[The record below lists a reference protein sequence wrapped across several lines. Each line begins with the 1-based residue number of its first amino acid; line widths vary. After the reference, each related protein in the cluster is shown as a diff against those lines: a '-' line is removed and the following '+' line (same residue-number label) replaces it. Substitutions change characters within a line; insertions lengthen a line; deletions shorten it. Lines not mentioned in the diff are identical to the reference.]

1 MQPMKRQQQI
11 AGALGSVLAAVVFA
25 TGAHADTVVTFQQGV
40 NGYAGALERRINSV
54 DGLVTGAGGSGT
66 NLGIDG
72 YKPNTAVPPAATNY
86 SPDQPVL
93 MRFDSIFGAG
103 AGQIPA
109 GAFILDATLQ
119 LSSHSNAAADSPGP
133 IGIAPLLQSF
143 TSSTVYHDF
152 DTSGGTEETATGG
165 NRGPWFENGKSLR
178 PLAGYGKVG
187 QASVTT
193 FDAAT
198 TYTARITPLV
208 RAWKNGAL
216 TNNGF
221 ALQTG
226 FAGTTDAWTIRTS
239 TYATQA
245 SRPKLSVTYTT
256 DPVFS
261 TTFRQGEGGY
271 TGTTSAFVQHDPTA
285 GDVTTDGA
293 FHGEEF
299 LDHGAN
305 PATTADSAMTIKFD
319 HLFASDGGSI
329 PDYATIRKA
338 YVVLTSAD
346 EAFNTNTRSPGPWE
360 IDQLK
365 NSWTTSTPYSTFGA
379 NGPGSDPADI
389 QRDVESGMIT
399 DSQVLFEVTSS
410 IVDYQNGVTNNG
422 WAIRGITT
430 DGWGINMLASD
441 PSTIPYLMVDWSV
454 PEPSSLGLIGFGA
467 IALLRRRRRCSA
479 PTPVL
484 M

>member
-1 MQPMKRQQQI
+1 MQRMKRQLGV
-11 AGALGSVLAAVVFA
+11 GATCGSALAAIIFA
-25 TGAHADTVVTFQQGV
+25 TGAPPAHADTAVTFQNGV
-40 NGYAGALERRINSV
+40 DSYSGEFERRINSV
-54 DGLVTGAGGSGT
+54 EGSTVGAGGSSGS
-66 NLGIDG
+66 NLSIDG
-72 YKPNTAVPPAATNY
+72 YKPTTTSAY

-93 MRFDSIFGAG
+93 MRFDNIFGSG

-109 GAFILDATLQ
+109 GAFIIDATLQ
-119 LSSHSNAAADSPGP
+119 LSSHSNASADSPGP
-133 IGIAPLLQSF
+133 IGIAGLLQSF
-143 TSSTVYHDF
+143 SSTTVYNAF
-152 DTSGGTEETATGG
+152 DASGGAAETATGG
-165 NRGPWFENGKSLR
+165 NRGPWFANNKSLR
-178 PLAGYGKVG
+178 PIAGFGKVG
-187 QASVTT
+187 QATVTT
-193 FDAAT
+193 FESAT
-198 TYTARITPLV
+198 TYTARMTPLV
-208 RAWKNGAL
+208 RAWQSGGV

-226 FAGTTDAWTIRTS
+226 FTGTTDAWTIRTS
-239 TYATQA
+239 AYATVA

-256 DPVFS
+256 DPIVS

-319 HLFASDGGSI
+319 QLFARDGGSI

-338 YVVLTSAD
+338 YVVITSAD

-365 NSWTTSTPYSTFGA
+365 NSWTTSTSYPTFGA

-389 QRDVESGMIT
+389 QRDVQSGMIT
-399 DSQVLFEVTSS
+399 DSQVLFDVTSS
-410 IVDYQNGVTNNG
+410 ITDFQNGVTNNG

-430 DGWGINMLASD
+430 DGWGINMLGSD
-441 PSTIPYLMVDWSV
+441 PSTIPYLMVDYSL
-454 PEPSSLGLIGFGA
+454 PEPASLGVIGLA
-467 IALLRRRRRCSA
+467 TIALLRRSRRSQ
-479 PTPVL
+479 
-484 M
+484 